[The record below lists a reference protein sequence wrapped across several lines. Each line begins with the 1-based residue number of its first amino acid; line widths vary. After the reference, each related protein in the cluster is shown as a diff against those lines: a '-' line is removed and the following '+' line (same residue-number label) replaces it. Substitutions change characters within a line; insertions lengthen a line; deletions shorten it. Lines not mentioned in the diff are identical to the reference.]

1 LLNDIIP
8 KDLSEYSD
16 DAKDVALEVLNAFVD
31 TFSVKM
37 VDDKHTQE
45 NKKFY
50 ISWSDTDEQG
60 MYISPREYTTMFQE
74 MVAGIED
81 AVDENKG
88 IHDVEELVKP
98 VTAELDKS
106 IESTLSWIMDK
117 QDIDSPQFLNSVK
130 DWLEGKTREIILKA
144 FTKKRASASLAGILA
159 GVLEDR
165 PNANLKDD
173 GDFINYINNFQ
184 LNQFTEDFNNFL
196 VDLIDQKKEKL
207 AMLTAKTHNAKVL
220 MDDRVKMLEE
230 TVNELVYIVR
240 EVVIACKIHKLD
252 FTVLEKVQ
260 EVMKDGIWH
269 IIEEQE
275 KEEEIPSD
283 VFTGLLEPIFNL
295 HNEFDDGR

>member
-1 LLNDIIP
+1 M
-8 KDLSEYSD
+8 
-16 DAKDVALEVLNAFVD
+16 EVLNAFVD

-37 VDDKHTQE
+37 VDEKHTQE
-45 NKKFY
+45 NRKFF
-50 ISWSDTDEQG
+50 ISWSDTDEQR

-81 AVDENKG
+81 AVDENDG
-88 IHDVEELVKP
+88 FHEVEELVKP
-98 VTAELDKS
+98 VTAELDKA

-130 DWLEGKTREIILKA
+130 DWLDGKTKEIILKA
-144 FTKKRASASLAGILA
+144 FTKKRASASLGGILN

-173 GDFINYINNFQ
+173 LDFINYINNFQ

-220 MDDRVKMLEE
+220 MNDKVKMLEE
-230 TVNELVYIVR
+230 TVNELTYIVR
-240 EVVIACKIHKLD
+240 EIITACRVHHLD
-252 FTVLEKVQ
+252 FTVLEKAQ

-269 IIEEQE
+269 IIDEQE
-275 KEEEIPSD
+275 KEEEIPAD

-295 HNEFDDGR
+295 HDEFDNAK